1 MANSRALND
10 GKDGNKDK
18 MAITDVKSELLPQ
31 STKDT
36 EGGKQSSHIG
46 NVLHNLPDAKDE
58 AEVN

>member
-1 MANSRALND
+1 MND